1 MTGKQT
7 RTFAIALSSIAML
20 ALVALLSG
28 CAAAAPGGSGTTAA
42 PAAKPSAASAP
53 APTIRLVTPLQ
64 GAEVVAGNVE
74 VKVDTTNLEFVMPSN
89 TVVPGQGH
97 VHFMLDSQ
105 PVKMSAKPDYVFEGV
120 GPGQHTLK
128 AELVHNDAKPFTPPI
143 EEEITFLVK

>member
-28 CAAAAPGGSGTTAA
+28 CAVAAPGGSGTSAA
-42 PAAKPSAASAP
+42 RAPQPSAASAP

-64 GAEVVAGNVE
+64 GTEVVAGNVE

-97 VHFMLDSQ
+97 VHFTLDGN
-105 PVKMSAKPDYVFEGV
+105 PFKMSTRPAYVFEGV
-120 GPGQHTLK
+120 APGQHTLR
-128 AELVHNDAKPFTPPI
+128 AELVQNDTKSFTPPVK
-143 EEEITFLVK
+143 EEITFLVK